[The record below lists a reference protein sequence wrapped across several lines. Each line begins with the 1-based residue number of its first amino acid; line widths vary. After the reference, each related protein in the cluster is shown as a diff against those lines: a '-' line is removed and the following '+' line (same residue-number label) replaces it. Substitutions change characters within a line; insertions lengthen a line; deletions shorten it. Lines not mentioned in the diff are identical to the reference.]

1 MKQVPQVWF
10 EKFII
15 VIASIGFQSSDY
27 DSPLFVIT
35 TSQGHSLLSFHVD
48 DMINIDDYVDEIYG
62 LKLQLSKKVR

>member
-15 VIASIGFQSSDY
+15 VVASIGFQSSDY
-27 DSPLFVIT
+27 NFPLFVIT
-35 TSQGHSLLSFHVD
+35 TSQGHSLLSFHV

-62 LKLQLSKKVR
+62 LKLQLSKKKKR